1 MTLNDGGPL
10 NQSLA
15 TSINNNCPNFDELAF
30 WDGGTDKAL
39 AEFFGGLKANMI
51 RSFNAFHSQN
61 IGPETLLSLNNH
73 SASLRS
79 LKLDGLVTDA
89 IKNLSLLQGC
99 VTIETLELRAID
111 TRISLEETEN
121 DVFEDIVAWLI
132 SCIHLRAILLHN
144 FFSGPAILTR
154 LCTSETTKLLQ
165 LEVRGYILR
174 TATSFHEALSHQ
186 PTLESLTLRAD
197 NEDSSRDDVD
207 HLLLS
212 ISQLC
217 HLKEL
222 DLSETSEEVFTN
234 ADIKLI
240 ATNLPG
246 LEELFVSGS
255 DINDTIWPSISNLH
269 NLRSLNILA
278 QSSFTANGI
287 LNFIWQLKPTN
298 RGLSLWIGSQMSE
311 HDLSEDQKTL
321 IRDSISEQVGG
332 KFDFILYRE
341 IESEYDSFSD

>member
-1 MTLNDGGPL
+1 MVYSKALRCESTASLDSLLHISISHSSRYFGLLGYEGHQYIVKQGLADVLTGFVSRSADFHKSTFALEDLSGSINQISLPLWVSRLSRLKSMTLNDGGPL

-89 IKNLSLLQGC
+89 IRNLSLLQGC

-154 LCTSETTKLLQ
+154 LCTSETTKLLR
-165 LEVRGYILR
+165 LEVRGYVLR

-186 PTLESLTLRAD
+186 PTLKSLTLRAD

-212 ISQLC
+212 ISQLG
-217 HLKEL
+217 HLK
-222 DLSETSEEVFTN
+222 D
-234 ADIKLI
+234 
-240 ATNLPG
+240 
-246 LEELFVSGS
+246 
-255 DINDTIWPSISNLH
+255 
-269 NLRSLNILA
+269 
-278 QSSFTANGI
+278 
-287 LNFIWQLKPTN
+287 
-298 RGLSLWIGSQMSE
+298 
-311 HDLSEDQKTL
+311 
-321 IRDSISEQVGG
+321 
-332 KFDFILYRE
+332 
-341 IESEYDSFSD
+341 

>member
-10 NQSLA
+10 NDSLA
-15 TSINNNCPNFDELAF
+15 KAINNNCPNFKELAF
-30 WDGGTDKAL
+30 WDGGTDKAF
-39 AEFFGGLKANMI
+39 AEFFGGLKADMI
-51 RSFNAFHSQN
+51 KSFNAFHAQN

-73 SASLRS
+73 SVSLRS

-89 IKNLSLLQGC
+89 IRNLSLLQGC
-99 VTIETLELRAID
+99 VAIETLELRAID
-111 TRISLEETEN
+111 TRINLEETEN

-132 SCIHLRAILLHN
+132 QCVRLRAILLHS

-154 LCTSETTKLLQ
+154 LCMSENTKLRR

-174 TATSFHEALSHQ
+174 TAKSFHQAISQ
-186 PTLESLTLRAD
+186 QTTLESLTLRAD
-197 NEDSSRDDVD
+197 NEDSSRNDVD
-207 HLLLS
+207 HLLMS
-212 ISQLC
+212 ISQL
-217 HLKEL
+217 HNLKEL

-240 ATNLPG
+240 ASALPK

-255 DINDTIWPSISNLH
+255 DISDQIWPSISCLH
-269 NLRSLNILA
+269 NLHSLNILA
-278 QSSFTANGI
+278 QSSFTANG
-287 LNFIWQLKPTN
+287 LLDYIWQLKPTN

-341 IESEYDSFSD
+341 NESEYDSFSD